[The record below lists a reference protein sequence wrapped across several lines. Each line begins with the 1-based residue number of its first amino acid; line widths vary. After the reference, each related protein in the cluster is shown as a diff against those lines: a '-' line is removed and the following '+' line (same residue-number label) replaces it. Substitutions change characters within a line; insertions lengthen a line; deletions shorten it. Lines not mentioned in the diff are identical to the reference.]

1 MTAPTTA
8 FGQHLIADIAVARGL
23 DDVAWIEATLR
34 EAAKA
39 ANVTVIDV
47 RLHHFGLNNGVTG
60 VALLA
65 ESHISIH
72 TWPEHGLAAIDVF
85 VCGKQADARAALAV
99 IEARLDGTA
108 RFVNVIPR
116 LGARDVT
123 SPSQSM
129 PSNAEP
135 DK

>member
-1 MTAPTTA
+1 MTASPSA
-8 FGQHLIADIAVARGL
+8 SGQHLIADIAAKRGL

-39 ANVTVIDV
+39 ARVTVLDV
-47 RLHHFGLNNGVTG
+47 RLHHFGGHNGVTG

-85 VCGKQADARAALAV
+85 VCGATADARAALAV
-99 IEARLDGTA
+99 IEARLEGRAT
-108 RFVNVIPR
+108 FVSLIPR
-116 LGARDVT
+116 LDARDTVT
-123 SPSQSM
+123 PSS
-129 PSNAEP
+129 
-135 DK
+135 